1 MCTSCILTG
10 QLIIMKFKHFLR
22 ESNTCPN
29 YQSQLWLVRFG
40 PVRSDLSTHREA
52 DNSKWSRMCC
62 IVFSHEQH
70 PRLKPNC
77 LCSFPALCPSLTDT
91 VFAGRDSFSLWRFV
105 HFVEDL
111 FTLSL
116 ACSVWADRMSGK
128 HSSLSL
134 SLSLFAAKRVWQWH
148 TNRNTWQAN
157 RD

>member
-77 LCSFPALCPSLTDT
+77 LCSFQALCPSLTDT
-91 VFAGRDSFSLWRFV
+91 VFAGRDSFSLWKFV
-105 HFVEDL
+105 HFVAGL
-111 FTLSL
+111 QYMSWHN
-116 ACSVWADRMSGK
+116 VWKAQ
-128 HSSLSL
+128 LSL
-134 SLSLFAAKRVWQWH
+134 SLSLFAAKQVWQWH